1 MPFWHL
7 QPSWRRRPMQEWD
20 RQTWRNT
27 ENIHLGAYSSA
38 FSVHR
43 FFFSLLLLAFCS
55 LSLPLEGLCEDVSER
70 PIPSLYVQSLG
81 EIKTFSVPIKQL
93 IGHWNNRGNR
103 TKVKSRVFHDFHP
116 KWFSWFFLIF
126 WWTLCS
132 FHDYCEHFLSLL
144 SLPSAIHWSF
154 RIYQSTTK
162 IRRNKSIHWNN
173 QITRKSRMESNEKPL
188 YPDAKF
194 LVNDYVNAGWKDNT
208 LRIGA
213 IQLVIYC
220 LFL

>member
-43 FFFSLLLLAFCS
+43 SFFSLLLLAFCS
-55 LSLPLEGLCEDVSER
+55 LSRPLEGLCEDVSER

-103 TKVKSRVFHDFHP
+103 TKVKSRVFHDYHP
-116 KWFSWFFLIF
+116 KLFSWFFF
-126 WWTLCS
+126 
-132 FHDYCEHFLSLL
+132 D
-144 SLPSAIHWSF
+144 
-154 RIYQSTTK
+154 
-162 IRRNKSIHWNN
+162 
-173 QITRKSRMESNEKPL
+173 
-188 YPDAKF
+188 F
-194 LVNDYVNAGWKDNT
+194 LVNFVLFSRLLWALSFTFISSKRNPLILSYLPIYHKD
-208 LRIGA
+208 
-213 IQLVIYC
+213 QEE
-220 LFL
+220 